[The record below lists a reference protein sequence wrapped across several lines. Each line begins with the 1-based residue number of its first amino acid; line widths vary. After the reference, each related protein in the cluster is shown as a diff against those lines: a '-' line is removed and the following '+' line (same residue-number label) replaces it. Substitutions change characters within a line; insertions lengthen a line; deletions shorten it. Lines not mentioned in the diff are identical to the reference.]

1 MDSIIERVQSDLVS
15 NPDPTM
21 YILDESQKDLYEQMK
36 QMVKDDHGY
45 LDIVLDTEDFNE
57 VLSKLK
63 GRPENIKRMFLL
75 DFLINKILGNA
86 GFETSD
92 TETIWFDLMVKM
104 LSEKCQSTPHQMARI
119 HFFLDGVEDVML
131 QTKINDL
138 FASRGLVTIGYT
150 TKELLTYC
158 DSKGNLLEPVHD
170 YRAVYSDLVN
180 KTVANNYQRTSSKFS
195 I

>member
-1 MDSIIERVQSDLVS
+1 MVS

-75 DFLINKILGNA
+75 DFLII
-86 GFETSD
+86 
-92 TETIWFDLMVKM
+92 
-104 LSEKCQSTPHQMARI
+104 
-119 HFFLDGVEDVML
+119 
-131 QTKINDL
+131 
-138 FASRGLVTIGYT
+138 
-150 TKELLTYC
+150 
-158 DSKGNLLEPVHD
+158 
-170 YRAVYSDLVN
+170 
-180 KTVANNYQRTSSKFS
+180 
-195 I
+195 